1 MVIDFNGKVAVVTGG
16 AGGIGAAC
24 VKELL
29 ESNAKVAVVDMSE
42 EALEKVKRQ
51 MEEGGYAKEG
61 RLGCYKMN
69 VTQMDEITDTVAKI
83 REEMGEIEI
92 LVQAAGLMR
101 GQNGFDMKPEEW
113 DLMFAINAKGLFFMM
128 QQVVM
133 QSMKNTGGSIINF
146 SSMAGIRGMREG
158 MESPHYSASKGAVAA
173 MSRQAAT
180 EWAKYNIRCNALAP
194 GGVMTEAMKNMQF
207 PEGAFD
213 PIPLRRLS
221 EPKDIANSVV
231 FLASDKAGMI
241 TGQTLVIDGGSSI
254 VGY

>member
-1 MVIDFNGKVAVVTGG
+1 MVIDFKEKVAVVTGG

-29 ESNAKVAVVDMSE
+29 DSNAKVAVVDMSE
-42 EALEKVKRQ
+42 EALEKLQEKFGSPENMKCYQLDITKVDDITATVK
-51 MEEGGYAKEG
+51 
-61 RLGCYKMN
+61 
-69 VTQMDEITDTVAKI
+69 KI
-83 REEMGEIEI
+83 REEMGEIEVLI
-92 LVQAAGLMR
+92 QAAGLMR
-101 GQNGFDMKPEEW
+101 GQNGLDMKPEEW
-113 DLMFAINAKGLFFMM
+113 DLMFQINTKGLFFMM

-133 QSMKNTGGSIINF
+133 QSMTKTGGSIVNF

-180 EWAKYNIRCNALAP
+180 EWAKYQVRCNAVAP
-194 GGVMTEAMKNMQF
+194 GGVMTEAMKKMEF
-207 PEGAFD
+207 PSDAMD

-221 EPKDIANSVV
+221 EPKDIANTVV
-231 FLASDKAGMI
+231 FLASEQARMI
-241 TGQTLVIDGGSSI
+241 TGQTIVIDGGSSI

>member
-1 MVIDFNGKVAVVTGG
+1 MVIDFKEKVAVVTGG

-29 ESNAKVAVVDMSE
+29 DSNAKVAVVDMSE
-42 EALEKVKRQ
+42 EALEKLQEKFGSPENMKCYQLDITKVDDITATVK
-51 MEEGGYAKEG
+51 
-61 RLGCYKMN
+61 
-69 VTQMDEITDTVAKI
+69 KI
-83 REEMGEIEI
+83 REEMGEIEV

-101 GQNGFDMKPEEW
+101 GQNGLDMKPEEW
-113 DLMFAINAKGLFFMM
+113 DLMFQINTKGLFFMM

-133 QSMKNTGGSIINF
+133 QSMTKTGGSIVNF

-180 EWAKYNIRCNALAP
+180 EWAKYQVRCNAVAP
-194 GGVMTEAMKNMQF
+194 GGVMTEAMKKMEF
-207 PEGAFD
+207 PSDAMD

-221 EPKDIANSVV
+221 EPKDIANTVV
-231 FLASDKAGMI
+231 FLASEQARMI
-241 TGQTLVIDGGSSI
+241 TGQTIVIDGGSSI

>member
-1 MVIDFNGKVAVVTGG
+1 MVIDFKEKVAVVTGG

-29 ESNAKVAVVDMSE
+29 DSNAKVAVVDMSE
-42 EALEKVKRQ
+42 EALQKLQEKFGSPENMK
-51 MEEGGYAKEG
+51 
-61 RLGCYKMN
+61 CYQLD
-69 VTQMDEITDTVAKI
+69 VTKVDDITAMVQKI
-83 REEMGEIEI
+83 REDMGEIEV

-101 GQNGFDMKPEEW
+101 GQNGLDMKPEEW
-113 DLMFAINAKGLFFMM
+113 DLMFQINTKGLFFMM
-128 QQVVM
+128 QQVVA
-133 QSMKNTGGSIINF
+133 QSMTKTGGSIVNF

-180 EWAKYNIRCNALAP
+180 EWAKYQVRCNAVAP
-194 GGVMTEAMKNMQF
+194 GGVMTEAMKKMEF
-207 PEGAFD
+207 PDGAMD

-221 EPKDIANSVV
+221 EPKDIANTVV
-231 FLASDKAGMI
+231 FLASEQARMI
-241 TGQTLVIDGGSSI
+241 TGQTVVIDGGSSI

>member
-1 MVIDFNGKVAVVTGG
+1 MVIDFKEKVAVVTGG

-29 ESNAKVAVVDMSE
+29 DSNAKVAVVDMSE
-42 EALEKVKRQ
+42 EALEKLQEKFGSPENMKCYQLDITKVDDITATVK
-51 MEEGGYAKEG
+51 
-61 RLGCYKMN
+61 
-69 VTQMDEITDTVAKI
+69 KI
-83 REEMGEIEI
+83 REEMGEIEV

-101 GQNGFDMKPEEW
+101 GQNGLDMKPEEW
-113 DLMFAINAKGLFFMM
+113 DLMFQINTKGLFFMM
-128 QQVVM
+128 QQVVV
-133 QSMKNTGGSIINF
+133 QSMTKTGGSIVNF

-180 EWAKYNIRCNALAP
+180 EWAKYQVRCNAVAP
-194 GGVMTEAMKNMQF
+194 GGVMTEAMKKMEF
-207 PEGAFD
+207 PSDAMD

-221 EPKDIANSVV
+221 EPKDIANTVV
-231 FLASDKAGMI
+231 FLASEQARMI
-241 TGQTLVIDGGSSI
+241 TGQTIVIDGGSSI

>member
-1 MVIDFNGKVAVVTGG
+1 MVIDFKEKVAVVTGG

-29 ESNAKVAVVDMSE
+29 DSNAKVAVVDMSE
-42 EALEKVKRQ
+42 EALEKLQEKFGSPENMKCYQLDITKVDDITATVK
-51 MEEGGYAKEG
+51 
-61 RLGCYKMN
+61 
-69 VTQMDEITDTVAKI
+69 KI
-83 REEMGEIEI
+83 REEMGEIEV

-101 GQNGFDMKPEEW
+101 GQNGLDMKPEEW
-113 DLMFAINAKGLFFMM
+113 DLMFQINTKGLFFMM

-133 QSMKNTGGSIINF
+133 QSMTKTGGSIVNF

-180 EWAKYNIRCNALAP
+180 EWAKYQVRCNAVAP
-194 GGVMTEAMKNMQF
+194 GGVMTEAMKKMEF
-207 PEGAFD
+207 PFDAMD

-221 EPKDIANSVV
+221 EPKDIANTVV
-231 FLASDKAGMI
+231 FLASEQARMI
-241 TGQTLVIDGGSSI
+241 TGQTIVIDGGSSI